1 MGQLLVVARHTDTSP
16 SSCYELGLIPD
27 PTTLDISGTM
37 HPSGITQSSWIWDQ
51 LIPDLFA
58 LQYRDIVQNLLKD
71 LIWQKEIWDQ
81 MLGL

>member
-1 MGQLLVVARHTDTSP
+1 MPNTV
-16 SSCYELGLIPD
+16 LGD
-27 PTTLDISGTM
+27 ASR
-37 HPSGITQSSWIWDQ
+37 

-81 MLGL
+81 SDP

>member
-1 MGQLLVVARHTDTSP
+1 L
-16 SSCYELGLIPD
+16 CYEPE
-27 PTTLDISGTM
+27 
-37 HPSGITQSSWIWDQ
+37 

-81 MLGL
+81 LSDYKNVAMVNNPLVYWPGFTGGQLI